1 MTLSSVFTKTL
12 DAYQSGKY
20 TIISNYGGTRSGKT
34 YSTLQLLY
42 LILISPN
49 NKDLMISVVSRSVP
63 HLKRGVIRDF
73 ERIVESNDLSASLL
87 RSHG

>member
-1 MTLSSVFTKTL
+1 MMNLSSVFTRTL

-42 LILISPN
+42 LMLIGGQ
-49 NKDLMISVVSRSVP
+49 KDLLI
-63 HLKRGVIRDF
+63 GVQECSPF
-73 ERIVESNDLSASLL
+73 EEGMHQGL
-87 RSHG
+87 RADS